1 MKKSTVVIIMFLVI
15 ATVYSQT
22 DYTRSRGEGFYKCE
36 SANTIG
42 VGNVWAEFYAL
53 GFLWD
58 ADPEKDNMPEPF
70 AFPEVKVNVGI
81 RNYVSAYLESR
92 VLSYNWHYGWLS
104 LGSKFTFLKN
114 KDLRFQNVGLKIEY
128 KHRFNSYLG
137 TSIAGYRNSAGTGF
151 TPEGFVIQG
160 GNLSILAL
168 YDLDFIAKFSWL
180 PLKVSTNI
188 GVSIPFDKE
197 FTDYSQYL
205 INFGIAYVGL
215 GADVF
220 IEYSLEAF
228 RNTSTDPKKFS
239 FKWPGYPPQGK
250 TWEVAFSENPMYLTL
265 GGRVRYPNGL
275 VLYGAVPLLI
285 SQNKGSTT
293 AHVGKDVI
301 ANLFPDE
308 GKRGIDNGFDPW
320 YAKWK
325 LIVAISYPIRFKQTG
340 AEMRRSF
347 LLLKNRKGKK
357 KIDIDKRLNLEQTTS
372 EQEKADEKVDRKK
385 RLDNIKKR
393 REEIE
398 KSE

>member
-1 MKKSTVVIIMFLVI
+1 MKKSTVLIIIFLVI

-22 DYTRSRGEGFYKCE
+22 DYKRSRGEGFYKCE

-42 VGNVWAEFYAL
+42 VGNVWAEFCAL

-92 VLSYNWHYGWLS
+92 VLSYSWKFDWLAV
-104 LGSKFTFLKN
+104 GSKFTFLKN
-114 KDLRFQNVGLKIEY
+114 KDIRFQNVGLKIEY
-128 KHRFNSYLG
+128 RHRFLSDFHTTIG
-137 TSIAGYRNSAGTGF
+137 GFQNSAGTGF
-151 TPEGFVIQG
+151 LPEGFVIQG
-160 GNLSILAL
+160 GNARIMAL
-168 YDLDFIAKFSWL
+168 YDLDFISKFSFL
-180 PLKVSTNI
+180 PLKVSANF
-188 GVSIPFDKE
+188 GVNIPFDRE
-197 FTDYSQYL
+197 FLDYSQYL
-205 INFGIAYVGL
+205 INVGVAYIGL

-220 IEYSLEAF
+220 IEYSVEAF
-228 RNTSTDPKKFS
+228 FNTTTEPKRFS
-239 FKWPGYPPQGK
+239 FNWEGWGTTTK

-275 VLYGAVPLLI
+275 VLYGAVPLLV

-293 AHVGKDVI
+293 ADVGL
-301 ANLFPDE
+301 NLENKFPE
-308 GKRGIDNGFDPW
+308 EAAKGINNGFDPW

-325 LIVAISYPIRFKQTG
+325 LIVALSYPIRFKQTG

-347 LLLKNRKGKK
+347 LLLKNKKGKK
-357 KIDIDKRLNLEQTTS
+357 RIDIDKRLNLEQTTS
-372 EQEKADEKVDRKK
+372 EQEKADEKTDRKK
-385 RLDNIKKR
+385 RLDTIKKR